1 MIKRK
6 IENTQTSEVPTPFTF
21 QAKNNRLENSSVIV
35 KKSQTKLN
43 AISSNINKN
52 SQKFTPVKKSPN
64 KYDNLSNSSK
74 SGVNIDYFSNGS
86 KYEGEKQN
94 GIRNGQ
100 GRFTYVTGAYYE
112 GEWKQNK
119 KDGKGVLVN
128 NDGKMIYDGFW
139 MNDKYHGRGILYNA
153 NINFTNEEFDYE
165 DFDNLNG
172 KWLRF
177 EGEFVEDEKHGKG
190 LLYLINGER
199 FYGNFEYDMANGN
212 GSFYKKKGDVINGIW
227 KNNKFYESS

>member
-6 IENTQTSEVPTPFTF
+6 IKNTQTSDVPTPFSF
-21 QAKNNRLENSSVIV
+21 QANNNRFESPIATV
-35 KKSQTKLN
+35 KKPQTKLN
-43 AISSNINKN
+43 PISSHPNKN
-52 SQKFTPVKKSPN
+52 SQKFTPPVKKSP
-64 KYDNLSNSSK
+64 DNLSK
-74 SGVNIDYFSNGS
+74 SGINNDYFSNGS

-112 GEWKQNK
+112 GEWKKNK

-139 MNDKYHGRGILYNA
+139 RNDKYHGKGILYNA
-153 NINFTNEEFDYE
+153 NINFTNDEIDYE

-172 KWLRF
+172 RWLRF

-190 LLYLINGER
+190 LLYLINDER
-199 FYGNFEYDMANGN
+199 FYGNFEYDMANGT